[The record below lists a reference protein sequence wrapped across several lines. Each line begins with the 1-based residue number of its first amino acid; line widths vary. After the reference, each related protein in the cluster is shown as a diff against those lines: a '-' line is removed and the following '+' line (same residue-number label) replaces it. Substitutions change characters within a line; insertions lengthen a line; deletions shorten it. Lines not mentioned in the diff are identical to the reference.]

1 MSSGFTGGGILGC
14 IIGVFICIASGFY
27 DGFVGFGIGGFIV
40 GGIIGSAI
48 QSSNESSNIN
58 EAQNRISDISDSKL
72 KEKIQE
78 IKSNIAPFT
87 EPQIK
92 DILNAGDIFL
102 SLKYTYNEKNY
113 YTWLLKN
120 DKAQTVQITQFGES
134 PEFPNISLKEISAS
148 EQTYHPE
155 QLIYTGATVGGVSM
169 GGFHT
174 QEAYISEKFKSS
186 GKYGLYLPF
195 IKPDVPYYDKN
206 SKTNIKIDEIY
217 LSDSLTKK
225 VPQEL
230 KTFLKEQKL
239 VLKHENISES
249 KKFLLESAIKS
260 GNPIIY
266 NKALQDFY
274 FETQLTK
281 SECQSIINWISG
293 LF

>member
-1 MSSGFTGGGILGC
+1 MSSGFTAGGAIGC

-27 DGFVGFGIGGFIV
+27 EGCAFLGIGGFIV

-48 QSSNESSNIN
+48 QSSGKSNNVRKTQKSIDCITD
-58 EAQNRISDISDSKL
+58 RKL

-78 IKSNIAPFT
+78 IRRSTVPFT
-87 EPQIK
+87 EKQIK
-92 DILNAGDIFL
+92 DILNAGDVFL
-102 SLKYTYNEKNY
+102 SLKYTYNEKKY
-113 YTWLLKN
+113 YTWLLKT
-120 DKAQTVQITQFGES
+120 DSAQKFQITQYWVKS
-134 PEFPNISLKEISAS
+134 KLPKISLKEISAS

-174 QEAYISEKFKSS
+174 QEAYISEKYKSS

-195 IKPDVPYYDKN
+195 EKPDVPYYDN
-206 SKTNIKIDEIY
+206 ESKTNIKIDEIY
-217 LSDSLTKK
+217 LSESLSKR

-230 KTFLKEQKL
+230 RGFLKGQKL
-239 VLKHENISES
+239 VLMHKNVSDNS
-249 KKFLLESAIKS
+249 KFILDAAIKS
-260 GNPIIY
+260 GNQMAY
-266 NKALQDFY
+266 HKALQDCY

-281 SECQSIINWISG
+281 SECRSISNWISG

>member
-239 VLKHENISES
+239 V
-249 KKFLLESAIKS
+249 
-260 GNPIIY
+260 
-266 NKALQDFY
+266 
-274 FETQLTK
+274 
-281 SECQSIINWISG
+281 
-293 LF
+293 